1 MAVVILSSART
12 PIGAFLGGLSQVKA
26 TQLGAVALAGALAR
40 AQLTRTD
47 IDLVLL
53 GQVLTAGVGQA
64 PARQAARAAGLLD
77 TVPAVTIN
85 KMCGSGLEALIQ
97 GARAVLAGDARHVVV
112 GGMESMSNA
121 PFVLPGAR
129 RGLRLGHVQ
138 ALDAVLFDG
147 LVDAY
152 DGRHMGACA
161 EDSATELGVGR
172 DDQDAYA
179 VRSYERALRASEDG
193 SFAAEI
199 VNKGLPIAVD
209 EGPALVDFAKLPRLR
224 PAFLAEGTITA
235 ANASTIN
242 DGAAALVLADEAT
255 ARERGEP
262 IEARLV
268 GWSVHAQ
275 APADFAVA
283 PVGAMRSLFERV
295 GWRPDEVDA
304 FEVNEAFAV
313 VAMAAMAAFD
323 LPAERVNVFGGAVA
337 LGHPIGAS
345 GARIVVTLLNV
356 LRRTGGRRGV
366 ASICI
371 GGGEALALALEL
383 V

>member
-1 MAVVILSSART
+1 MAVVIQSSART

-40 AQLTRTD
+40 AGLTRAD
-47 IDLVLL
+47 VDLVLL

-97 GARAVLAGDARHVVV
+97 GARAVLAGDARHVMV

-161 EDSATELGVGR
+161 EDSAHEHGFGR
-172 DDQDAYA
+172 EDQDAYA

-193 SFAAEI
+193 SFAAE
-199 VNKGLPIAVD
+199 VVASGLPIAVD
-209 EGPALVDFAKLPRLR
+209 EGPSLVDFAKLPRLR
-224 PAFLAEGTITA
+224 PAFVADGTITA

-242 DGAAALVLADEAT
+242 DGAAALVLADEAI

-275 APADFAVA
+275 APADFAIA

-304 FEVNEAFAV
+304 FEINEAFAV

-371 GGGEALALALEL
+371 GGGEALALALER

>member
-1 MAVVILSSART
+1 MAVVIQSTART

-26 TQLGAVALAGALAR
+26 TQLGAVAVAGALGR
-40 AQLTRTD
+40 AGLTRAD

-64 PARQAARAAGLLD
+64 PARQAARAAGLPD
-77 TVPAVTIN
+77 TIPAVTIN
-85 KMCGSGLEALIQ
+85 KMCGSGLEAMIQ
-97 GARAVLAGDARHVVV
+97 GARAVLAGDARRVVV

-138 ALDAVLFDG
+138 ALDAILFDG

-161 EDSATELGVGR
+161 EDSASEFGFGR
-172 DDQDAYA
+172 EDQDAYA

-199 VNKGLPIAVD
+199 VNKGLPIAID
-209 EGPALVDFAKLPRLR
+209 EGPSLVDFAKLPRLR
-224 PAFLAEGTITA
+224 PAFVAEGTITA

-242 DGAAALVLADEAT
+242 DGAAALVLADEAS
-255 ARERGEP
+255 ARERGEA

-275 APADFAVA
+275 APADFAIA
-283 PVGAMRSLFERV
+283 PIGAMRALFERV

-304 FEVNEAFAV
+304 FEINEAFAV
-313 VAMAAMAAFD
+313 VPMAAMAAFD

>member
-1 MAVVILSSART
+1 MAVVIQSSART
-12 PIGAFLGGLSQVKA
+12 PIGAFMGGLSQVKA
-26 TQLGAVALAGALAR
+26 TQLGAVAVAGALAR
-40 AQLTRTD
+40 AKLERTD
-47 IDLVLL
+47 IDLAVL

-77 TVPAVTIN
+77 GVPAVTIN

-138 ALDAVLFDG
+138 ALDAILFDG

-161 EDSATELGVGR
+161 EDSASALRLGR
-172 DDQDAYA
+172 EEQDAYA
-179 VRSYERALRASEDG
+179 VRSYQRALCASEDG

-199 VNKGLPIAVD
+199 VNKGLPIAAD
-209 EGPALVDFAKLPRLR
+209 EGPSLVDFAKLPRLR
-224 PAFLAEGTITA
+224 PAFVAEGTITP

-242 DGAAALVLADEAT
+242 DGAAALVLADEAA
-255 ARERGEP
+255 ARERGGP

-275 APADFAVA
+275 APADFAIA

-295 GWRPDEVDA
+295 GWRPDDVDA
-304 FEVNEAFAV
+304 FEINEAFAV
-313 VAMAAMAAFD
+313 VALAAMAAFD

-371 GGGEALALALEL
+371 GGGEALAVAIEL

>member
-1 MAVVILSSART
+1 MAVVIQSSART

-26 TQLGAVALAGALAR
+26 TQLGAVAVAGALAR
-40 AQLTRTD
+40 ARLTRAD

-97 GARAVLAGDARHVVV
+97 GARAVLAGDAWHVVV

-161 EDSATELGVGR
+161 EDSANEVGLGR
-172 DDQDAYA
+172 EDQDAYA
-179 VRSYERALRASEDG
+179 VRSYERALRAGEDG
-193 SFAAEI
+193 SFADEI

-209 EGPALVDFAKLPRLR
+209 EGPSLVDFAKLPRLR
-224 PAFLAEGTITA
+224 PAFVAEGAITA

-255 ARERGEP
+255 ARERGEA

-268 GWSVHAQ
+268 GWTVHAQ
-275 APADFAVA
+275 APAEFAIA
-283 PVGAMRSLFERV
+283 PIGAMRSLFERI

-304 FEVNEAFAV
+304 FEINEAFAV
-313 VAMAAMAAFD
+313 VPMAAMAAFD